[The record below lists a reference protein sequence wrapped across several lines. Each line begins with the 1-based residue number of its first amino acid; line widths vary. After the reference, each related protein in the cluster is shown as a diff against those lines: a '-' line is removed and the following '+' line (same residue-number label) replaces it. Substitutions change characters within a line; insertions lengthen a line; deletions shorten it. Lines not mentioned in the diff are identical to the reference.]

1 MAAVNYLNLGNTAS
15 SSFVPGNWMTTTTTG
30 STIIWPSTTNV
41 VYSTVMLPTY
51 QLAPLVEGPPEGWN
65 PYLSASDLLAKFAKF
80 AMEEAQLGRDD
91 FLEMPIKYFIQWLIW
106 EAKEHAKVDLPD
118 EVGPLRLKRHRCRA
132 CGRFIPWRFRNAG
145 IWFCGPEHLE
155 RMVTRRG
162 LLPQAA

>member
-1 MAAVNYLNLGNTAS
+1 MTATNFYGNGSAVTGNTINIS
-15 SSFVPGNWMTTTTTG
+15 TWSTTTN
-30 STIIWPSTTNV
+30 SSTTFWPNPNPV
-41 VYSTVMLPTY
+41 IFSTAMMPTY
-51 QLAPLVEGPPEGWN
+51 QIAPPVEGPPEGWN

-80 AMEEAQLGRDD
+80 AMEEAQLGRGD

-132 CGRFIPWRFRNAG
+132 CGKFIPHRFRNAG
-145 IWFCGPEHLE
+145 ISFCGPEHLE